1 MLTSG
6 REGSSGFPNLVQAG
20 SPTFKTTHVSHCHG
34 CCGVL
39 GGTWRL
45 TLSAFD
51 LVAEGGDVLQEASVD
66 WRELAVRD
74 ARAAFFSDVLRGDE
88 EAADAFD
95 AYIFQRGHQ
104 CS

>member
-1 MLTSG
+1 MLTRG
-6 REGSSGFPNLVQAG
+6 RGGSSGFPNLVQAC
-20 SPTFKTTHVSHCHG
+20 SPTFKITHVSDCHA

-39 GGTWRL
+39 RGTFRL

-104 CS
+104 CR